1 MFASFRVLKS
11 WSHPASSLQPTVP
24 DDFPVYDSG
33 GGGDLIIIT
42 PYRISQWWTNLIVQE
57 PRGRTRILPSDSSGF
72 YALGFPKVFL
82 LPPTGWSPHTYFGRK
97 VLVPPSVSRLYVG
110 IYVPSK
116 RPCVKP
122 SLEWH
127 IHLLLAPSEQNWLFH
142 SKILFDLS
150 RRDKPHVRWHIVAL
164 VI

>member
-11 WSHPASSLQPTVP
+11 WSHPASPLQPTVP
-24 DDFPVYDSG
+24 DDFPVCDSG
-33 GGGDLIIIT
+33 GAEGVYLIIIT
-42 PYRISQWWTNLIVQE
+42 PYRRSQWWTNLIVQE
-57 PRGRTRILPSDSSGF
+57 PRGRAGILSSDSPGF

-97 VLVPPSVSRLYVG
+97 VLVPPSVSMFKVVVG

-122 SLEWH
+122 SLGWH
-127 IHLLLAPSEQNWLFH
+127 IHWCWPPVGRIGCFTQN
-142 SKILFDLS
+142 
-150 RRDKPHVRWHIVAL
+150 IVWP
-164 VI
+164 I